1 MNTTILKQTSMIVL
15 LLTASIC
22 FLQAKNADS
31 KKRREISKSFDV
43 TLTDALE
50 VDNRFGNIN
59 IEHWNN
65 NTVEIR
71 VVIEAVGSNENK
83 ALENINKVS
92 VNIDKHQHT
101 ISAVTSINKLDQK
114 KNERVT
120 INYTILIPAQIK
132 LTLKQEFG
140 NITIANGHQGVSN
153 LSIKFGNLSAG
164 NFSSMLNLT
173 SKFSNVTLGNIKTAS
188 FNLQHSGK
196 VELQNADRLKVNL
209 QFSNLKG
216 KCIGSIEM
224 EQRHSDVTIEEVEN
238 GTINLQHSGIKIG
251 NFKQSLTVGSLS
263 HSNMEIKKIQKGF
276 DLLSVNANFGNV
288 KIYMEPNIAFNL
300 KANTSFGD
308 IKLNSSF
315 KQNNRNSIEKNN
327 KKSLTS
333 QINEGGNGKIE
344 FEGNFSTLD
353 IREL

>member
-1 MNTTILKQTSMIVL
+1 MNTSILKQTSMVVL

-22 FLQAKNADS
+22 LLQAKNTS
-31 KKRREISKSFDV
+31 SEKRREITKSFAV
-43 TLTDALE
+43 STTDLLD

-59 IEHWNN
+59 IEHWNK

-71 VVIEAVGSNENK
+71 VVIEAIASNENK
-83 ALENINKVS
+83 ALENMNKVS
-92 VNIDKHQHT
+92 VNIDKRQNI
-101 ISAVTSINKLDQK
+101 ISAVTSINNLNQK
-114 KNERVT
+114 NNERVT
-120 INYTILIPAQIK
+120 VNYTILIPTQIK

-140 NITIANGHQGVSN
+140 NITIADGHQGASN

-164 NFSSMLNLT
+164 NFSAMLDLT
-173 SKFSNVTLGNIKTAS
+173 SKFSNVTLGNLKTAS

-216 KCIGSIEM
+216 QHINSIEID
-224 EQRHSDVTIEEVEN
+224 QRHSDVNISGIEN
-238 GTINLQHSGIKIG
+238 GTISLQHSGIKIG
-251 NFKQSLTVGSLS
+251 NFKQSLTVKTLS
-263 HSNMEIKKIQKGF
+263 HSNLEIKELQKGF
-276 DLLSVNANFGNV
+276 DQLSVNANFGNV
-288 KIYMEPNIAFNL
+288 KIYMEPDIAFNL
-300 KANTSFGD
+300 KANASFGD
-308 IKLNSSF
+308 IKLDNSF

-333 QINEGGNGKIE
+333 QINGGSKGKIE

-353 IREL
+353 IKEL